1 MCLENDME
9 TEKKDLEQLYQFYD
23 QLLNEHIEILCD
35 LQHVQEEFQ
44 SVLESLDQVTTRED
58 LQEVEESY
66 QEAEENLED
75 VTERVEGVVEEED
88 QSAYGKVVSE
98 VEEESFLVSESAGE
112 KEETI
117 LRQEQVVMATEKGY
131 DALNKESQEVL
142 EEVQSHRR
150 KIQEYLKKID
160 QIKARE
166 ITVYRSRIVNKSLR
180 FASKLVR
187 RSVEA
192 KVLSTVVPKKMAQ
205 LYLATK
211 VVQDAKK
218 LMQEEDLTIT
228 RKEVDVSY
236 YDEMRFEQ
244 ASIKGYDDVLKGSL
258 MEIRKL
264 KDAYKKN
271 CQGFPDGFIYQENM
285 KQLDQLEDVLLQEA
299 LQVEELVQEYD
310 QAMDLN
316 EQKIKVLKGD

>member
-1 MCLENDME
+1 ME
-9 TEKKDLEQLYQFYD
+9 EEKKDLEQLYQSYEE
-23 QLLNEHIEILCD
+23 LLNDHIEVLWD
-35 LQHVQEEFQ
+35 LHHVQGQFQ
-44 SVLESLDQVTTRED
+44 TVLESLDQVVTRED
-58 LQEVEESY
+58 LQEVEVAY

-75 VTERVEGVVEEED
+75 VTSRVEEVVEEED
-88 QSAYGKVVSE
+88 QAAYGSVVSD
-98 VEEESFLVSESAGE
+98 VEEEAMALGESTKE

-117 LRQEQVVMATEKGY
+117 LNQEQIVKITEKDY
-131 DALNKESQEVL
+131 DALNKQSQVVL

-166 ITVYRSRIVNKSLR
+166 ITVYRSRIMNKSLR
-180 FASKLVR
+180 FAGKLVR

-218 LMQEEDLTIT
+218 LMQEDDLVIT
-228 RKEVDVSY
+228 RMEVDVSY

-244 ASIKGYDDVLKGSL
+244 ASIKGYDIVLKGSL
-258 MEIRKL
+258 LELRKL
-264 KDAYKKN
+264 KEEYKKS
-271 CQGFPDGFIYQENM
+271 CQGFPDDRVYQENLE
-285 KQLDQLEDVLLQEA
+285 QLDHLEDVLLQEA
-299 LQVEELVQEYD
+299 LQVEGLVQEYD